1 MYAGMRSADASWF
14 QRRAVKI
21 AFGIPGIS
29 WKVYQGRDDGPDGK
43 SLFVDLGAR
52 DASTN
57 VA

>member
-1 MYAGMRSADASWF
+1 MRSADASWF